1 MIIHYIVVP
10 MSISTTAM
18 RLLTEALRIDRNN
31 VRIYVAKASMEMRA
45 NNFSEAR
52 ATLKRATELSSESD
66 GGQHYT
72 MWATLEI
79 EAGNF
84 REARRLLEE
93 GAAKYPGDQVI
104 FLVDTYCSCVFMF
117 WLVHLVNVH
126 PSIQP
131 YQYSQRTVLCQY
143 VLFMCLFVCLYIWS
157 MYVIHPTIQSY
168 HIPI

>member
-1 MIIHYIVVP
+1 MFLC
-10 MSISTTAM
+10 TTAM

-93 GAAKYPGDQVI
+93 GAAKYPGDQVL
-104 FLVDTYCSCVFMF
+104 FLVNTYCSCVFMC
-117 WLVHLVNVH
+117 WLVHLVNVYYPSN
-126 PSIQP
+126 PSILP
-131 YQYSQRTVLCQY
+131 SIYPTLSYSQLICYT
-143 VLFMCLFVCLYIWS
+143 IIS
-157 MYVIHPTIQSY
+157 THPTLSTA
-168 HIPI
+168 PITTPFPLSCYSL

>member
-1 MIIHYIVVP
+1 M
-10 MSISTTAM
+10 
-18 RLLTEALRIDRNN
+18 LTEALRIDKNN

-45 NNFSEAR
+45 NNFTEAR
-52 ATLKRATELSSESD
+52 ATLKRATQLSSESD

-104 FLVDTYCSCVFMF
+104 HNT
-117 WLVHLVNVH
+117 
-126 PSIQP
+126 P
-131 YQYSQRTVLCQY
+131 YQYTLNTHPVNILCQY
-143 VLFMCLFVCLYIWS
+143 TINIHSVNTLLLIHLYLYTLSMHLINTHYHPPCPIHTLF
-157 MYVIHPTIQSY
+157 
-168 HIPI
+168 